1 LVNEKMLQYNI
12 MDQLGM
18 VVEAPVLSICLTCRD
33 GREALHKTRGGAR
46 LARKV
51 LQENGVKNAITLRGV
66 RCMSQCKR
74 PCIASFSAPEC
85 FTYVFG
91 DLDPDRTDHIDA
103 LFEFASLYGLAS
115 EGFLKRDERPEV
127 LRASILG
134 RLPPIESNSPLVT
147 YLTPEYAE

>member
-1 LVNEKMLQYNI
+1 MA
-12 MDQLGM
+12 
-18 VVEAPVLSICLTCRD
+18 VETPLLSICLTCRD
-33 GREALHKTRGGAR
+33 GREALRETRGGTR

-51 LQENGVKNAITLRGV
+51 LQENALKNAITLRGV

-91 DLDPDRTDHIDA
+91 DLDPDRTDHVDA
-103 LFEFASLYGLAS
+103 LFEFASRYSSSS
-115 EGFLKRDERPEV
+115 EGFLARTERPEA

-134 RLPPIESNSPLVT
+134 RFPPIGSNSTLVT
-147 YLTPEYAE
+147 DLTQEYAV

>member
-1 LVNEKMLQYNI
+1 
-12 MDQLGM
+12 
-18 VVEAPVLSICLTCRD
+18 
-33 GREALHKTRGGAR
+33 
-46 LARKV
+46 
-51 LQENGVKNAITLRGV
+51 
-66 RCMSQCKR
+66 MSQCKR